1 MIYEPNNRIEV
12 NTPKGRASIWLV
24 TEYGYETEK
33 VFTCIIK
40 ETGEIWEF
48 TNRDITII
56 SNVTFNR
63 ILPSKQSCDIVNNIQ

>member
-63 ILPSKQSCDIVNNIQ
+63 ILPSKQSCDIANNIQ

>member
-48 TNRDITII
+48 TNRDITVI